1 MGDQINE
8 ISKTFDLYDAD
19 GGGEIEADEL
29 QALMGSL
36 GHEIDEVEAKEMLI
50 HLDLDNDGT
59 VSKEEFIQWHAE
71 QASASNDQSPKE
83 LAAQLFAMFDDDGS
97 GSITVGEFK
106 DALDK
111 LGSDLSVDEIADLV
125 KELDEDNSGTIEE
138 HEFAELL
145 EKHSG
150 SELL

>member
-1 MGDQINE
+1 MQVARRNFLH
-8 ISKTFDLYDAD
+8 TFL
-19 GGGEIEADEL
+19 
-29 QALMGSL
+29 ALR
-36 GHEIDEVEAKEMLI
+36 
-50 HLDLDNDGT
+50 N
-59 VSKEEFIQWHAE
+59 AE
-71 QASASNDQSPKE
+71 QSPNE

-111 LGSDLSVDEIADLV
+111 LGSDLTVDEIADLV